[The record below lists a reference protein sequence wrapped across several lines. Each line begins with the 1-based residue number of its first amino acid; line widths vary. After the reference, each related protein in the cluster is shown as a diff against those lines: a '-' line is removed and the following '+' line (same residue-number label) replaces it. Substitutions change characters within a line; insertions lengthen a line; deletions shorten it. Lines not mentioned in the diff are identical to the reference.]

1 MIVLTMLCIPAFG
14 QTTAE
19 EWFNKGV
26 ELSQYYTELD
36 NAVKAFDEAI
46 ALNPNYAEAYFHK
59 GLALYAE
66 GYARDDGNPEAM
78 KAFDEAFR
86 LNPNDAEMWI
96 NYGKLFNS
104 YYKTDDAVK
113 AFDEATRL
121 DPNNSTAWFL
131 KGWALEEQGILIN
144 STHHPGPSGYTAADK
159 STYDQ
164 DKLNEALAA
173 FDEAI
178 RLNPK
183 SEDAY
188 FQRWHVLLDLG
199 RDAEADAASKTA
211 YAIRNK
217 GNTG

>member
-1 MIVLTMLCIPAFG
+1 
-14 QTTAE
+14 
-19 EWFNKGV
+19 
-26 ELSQYYTELD
+26 
-36 NAVKAFDEAI
+36 
-46 ALNPNYAEAYFHK
+46 
-59 GLALYAE
+59 
-66 GYARDDGNPEAM
+66 M

-183 SEDAY
+183 YKACT
-188 FQRWHVLLDLG
+188 
-199 RDAEADAASKTA
+199 SKDGMFSL
-211 YAIRNK
+211 ISVEMLKPMLRVRLHMQ
-217 GNTG
+217 